1 MRIFIYL
8 KDVIRLDVVRA
19 HSVRPPVTLGV
30 LVQTLALLLASSWLV
45 ILLLPS
51 QYVELLDLLVVV
63 VLVMVFVRG
72 AHLGVVRGAEAV
84 VGDELFVGTA
94 VTRLAGELHVQP
106 AVAGGVGLLEL
117 PDVVVRRQVVVA
129 GGRLLL
135 LPGGLPGAG
144 GPRTV
149 ALLSQTPAH

>member
-117 PDVVVRRQVVVA
+117 PDVVVRGQVVVA
-129 GGRLLL
+129 VVLVL
-135 LPGGLPGAG
+135 LPGGLPGQG
-144 GPRTV
+144 GGTV
-149 ALLSQTPAH
+149 TLLSQAAAH